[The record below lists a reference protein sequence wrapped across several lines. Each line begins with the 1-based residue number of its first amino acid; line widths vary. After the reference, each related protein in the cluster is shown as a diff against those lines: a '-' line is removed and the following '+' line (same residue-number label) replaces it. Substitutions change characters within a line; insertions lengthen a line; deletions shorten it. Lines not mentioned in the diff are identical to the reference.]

1 MKRLLIALPLSA
13 LALCV
18 FVYKSSA
25 DSGAW
30 TEHFGIDKSDLAST
44 GRNSVFGPA
53 DDHADRDLAST
64 GRNPYFI
71 LQPDCRLT
79 FEGDD
84 SQRVI
89 TVLGETKIIDRV
101 ETRVVEERETEGG
114 KLTKVSRKYFAIS
127 ERTNS
132 VFYFGEDIDTYDDK
146 GVVVNRERIWLAGTG
161 GAKAGLMMP
170 GLPLLGARYYEE
182 MAPRLVMDRAEIV
195 SMDESVHVAAGKFE
209 NVLKVEETSP
219 LRPLSREHKL
229 YAPGVGLLKDGNF
242 ELVRYEVPEQESQA
256 VKPTGGA
263 RGARGLQRQYG
274 QK

>member
-18 FVYKSSA
+18 LVYPSSA
-25 DSGAW
+25 DSGTW
-30 TEHFGIDKSDLAST
+30 TERFGIDKNDLAST
-44 GRNSVFGPA
+44 G
-53 DDHADRDLAST
+53 T
-64 GRNPYFI
+64 NPYFI
-71 LQPDCRLT
+71 LQPDCQLT

-84 SQRVI
+84 FQRVI
-89 TVLGETKIIDRV
+89 TVLRETKIIDRV

-114 KLTKVSRKYFAIS
+114 KLTKVSRRYFAIS
-127 ERTNS
+127 KSTDS
-132 VFYFGEDIDTYDDK
+132 VFYFGEDIDTYDGK

-161 GAKAGLMMP
+161 GAEAGLMMP

-182 MAPRLVMDRAEIV
+182 MAPRVAMDRAEIL
-195 SMDESVHVAAGKFE
+195 SMDETVHVAAGKFE

-229 YAPGVGLLKDGNF
+229 YAPGVGLLKDGNL
-242 ELVRYEVPEQESQA
+242 ELVRYEIPEQESQA
-256 VKPTGGA
+256 AKPIGRP
-263 RGARGLQRQYG
+263 RGTRGLQHQYG